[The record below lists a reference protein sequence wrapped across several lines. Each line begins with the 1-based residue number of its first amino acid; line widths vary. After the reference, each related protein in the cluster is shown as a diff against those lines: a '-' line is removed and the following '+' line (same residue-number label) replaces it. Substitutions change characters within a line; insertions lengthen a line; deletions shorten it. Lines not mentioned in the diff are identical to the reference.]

1 MMSQG
6 ISKGWHKSEHR
17 QCVFP
22 AQEVTREA
30 GALSLSLLSLSP
42 PFLLVQPRL
51 TYKSFNRSQRVLPVS
66 LTRSE
71 PLVSGLPAPITAR
84 HREGGREGEGRG
96 GGGEEEEGRR
106 GRDQH
111 AGPETVAAAGGE
123 SSEQG
128 GGRMR
133 GEDG

>member
-1 MMSQG
+1 MSQG

-22 AQEVTREA
+22 AQEVTRDA
-30 GALSLSLLSLSP
+30 AALSLSLSLLALSLSP

-84 HREGGREGEGRG
+84 HWEGGRGR
-96 GGGEEEEGRR
+96 GGEEEERKR
-106 GRDQH
+106 G
-111 AGPETVAAAGGE
+111 GGE
-123 SSEQG
+123 GEISMQGLRRWQQQG
-128 GGRMR
+128 GRVQSREVG
-133 GEDG
+133 G